1 MKKIIYTMG
10 YTLFQNGFDIEIERM
25 FQTLKGYG
33 INFLV
38 DVRSVP
44 FSKQY
49 PQCNADNMKIAG
61 KELGIPYIVSK
72 RYFLRQR
79 TYSSSKR
86 FSP

>member
-10 YTLFQNGFDIEIERM
+10 YTLFQNGLDIEFERM

-44 FSKQY
+44 LQERNWAY
-49 PQCNADNMKIAG
+49 H
-61 KELGIPYIVSK
+61 
-72 RYFLRQR
+72 
-79 TYSSSKR
+79 T
-86 FSP
+86 